1 MRSKG
6 LVMQTFQ
13 LDQAAL
19 LPEVYIPES
28 RRNSLLNNNQSTM
41 QFLPSK
47 KALSALRIVVK
58 QKTRA
63 GTEQKHAKF
72 NKPNMITG
80 HEISY
85 LKIWINQLTF
95 LYRR

>member
-1 MRSKG
+1 MKSKD

-28 RRNSLLNNNQSTM
+28 RRNSLLNNNQST
-41 QFLPSK
+41 
-47 KALSALRIVVK
+47 LSALRIVVK

-80 HEISY
+80 HEIRY

>member
-1 MRSKG
+1 MKSKD
-6 LVMQTFQ
+6 LVMQTIQ

-28 RRNSLLNNNQSTM
+28 RRNSLLNNNQST
-41 QFLPSK
+41 
-47 KALSALRIVVK
+47 LSALRIVVK

-72 NKPNMITG
+72 NKP
-80 HEISY
+80 
-85 LKIWINQLTF
+85 Q
-95 LYRR
+95 

>member
-1 MRSKG
+1 MKSKD

-28 RRNSLLNNNQSTM
+28 RRNSLLNNNQST
-41 QFLPSK
+41 
-47 KALSALRIVVK
+47 LSALRIVVK